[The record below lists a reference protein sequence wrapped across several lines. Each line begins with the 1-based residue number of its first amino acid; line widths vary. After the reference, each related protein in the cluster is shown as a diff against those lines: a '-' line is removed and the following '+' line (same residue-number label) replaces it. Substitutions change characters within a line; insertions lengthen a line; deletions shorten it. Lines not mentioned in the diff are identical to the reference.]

1 MELEDL
7 TFIENKSCVIL
18 CMKCLEKEDY
28 FVPLFEKNGFN
39 KIEYKCSKKHII
51 TKKDVTYQILNDKI
65 KKFLTYCNNEEHI
78 NKYINQE
85 KIFCGWCEMCEKNI
99 CQIDLA
105 QDMKRG
111 HDYLFYMQIM
121 PEDKYKITMEEKL
134 NKLKSLMNDYYTF
147 CPDAKEE
154 IKYLIK
160 TYNRNFMNFN
170 LYYNEN
176 IRNYQTIKNLLFN
189 SNDDFNN
196 ETYKEFEKIL
206 KEKRYKFLYKEIL
219 GKKETNLVNKT
230 EMNIILEDGKIIV
243 PLIKESKEINDKKN
257 IYFALF
263 SNPEIVRLEI
273 FDNFGHLIN
282 DIKINLELSY
292 PDYNVLPYK
301 DDIIIIYN
309 FHELDFLYF
318 LDDYKTYKIFILY
331 LNINVEN
338 PPFDYFLLESTEL
351 NFLSNNKL
359 FKTSSNYIFYL
370 YGRLAYSMDI
380 EDYLDKNNLSS
391 VNDGNLIQLDKSK
404 EILQA
409 NSIYYKENGN
419 ILEGIIYIS
428 SIDKKIEK
436 DIYQINMLDQN
447 LKNILV
453 IKFKGRREK
462 NSAHFALNINY
473 NYLNNMILVFI
484 NSNIYQFNCSTKQ
497 LVTIYDNFLNF
508 IGSDIFIEFISFYN
522 YNENNNKLEQIVVI
536 RNNYSKEIFQFR
548 WDEKLFALKQKYS
561 YPKIKGIIPLFSPH
575 IFKNLDDKK
584 NYETNLGKKFDEN
597 ILFIESENLLLFH

>member
-1 MELEDL
+1 M
-7 TFIENKSCVIL
+7 C
-18 CMKCLEKEDY
+18 Y
-28 FVPLFEKNGFN
+28 FMHEMPRKRRLFCSSIRKNRFN

-85 KIFCGWCEMCEKNI
+85 KIFCGWCEKCEKNI

-134 NKLKSLMNDYYTF
+134 NKLKSLIDDYYTF

-154 IKYLIK
+154 IKYLIM

-292 PDYNVLPYK
+292 YDYNVLPYK

-331 LNINVEN
+331 LNIEVEN

-409 NSIYYKENGN
+409 NSIYYKENDN

-436 DIYQINMLDQN
+436 D
-447 LKNILV
+447 
-453 IKFKGRREK
+453 
-462 NSAHFALNINY
+462 
-473 NYLNNMILVFI
+473 
-484 NSNIYQFNCSTKQ
+484 IYQFNCSTKQ

-522 YNENNNKLEQIVVI
+522 YNENNNILEQIVII